1 VPDSGAYGPEL
12 LGEDVSNVQLAR
24 LVSPPP
30 LFGATVPLPV
40 RFCVVA
46 PPPTWVT
53 VPLTDPVAADAL
65 NRTYTVT
72 VNRLPLVGTKV
83 LLPPKMLLSKLTSY
97 PVGAVT
103 TTLEVRFDPL
113 TV

>member
-1 VPDSGAYGPEL
+1 M
-12 LGEDVSNVQLAR
+12 LGEDVSNVQLAKFTAPE
-24 LVSPPP
+24 L
-30 LFGATVPLPV
+30 LGATVPTTV

-46 PPPTWVT
+46 PPPTCVT
-53 VPLTDPVAADAL
+53 VPLTAPVAADAL

-72 VNRLPLVGTKV
+72 PDRLPFVGTNV
-83 LLPPKMLLSKLTSY
+83 LLPEKVLLSKLSSH

-103 TTLEVRFDPL
+103 TTFEVRFDPV

>member
-1 VPDSGAYGPEL
+1 MVGVAFPTF
-12 LGEDVSNVQLAR
+12 
-24 LVSPPP
+24 P
-30 LFGATVPLPV
+30 LTV

-46 PPPTWVT
+46 PPPAWIT
-53 VPLTDPVAADAL
+53 VPVTDPVAADPL

-72 VNRLPLVGTKV
+72 PDRVPLDGTNV

-103 TTLEVRFDPL
+103 TTFEVRFDPL

>member
-1 VPDSGAYGPEL
+1 VPLTDVNPLNEEAERVIAGAAAL
-12 LGEDVSNVQLAR
+12 
-24 LVSPPP
+24 
-30 LFGATVPLPV
+30 TVPLTV

-72 VNRLPLVGTKV
+72 PDRLPLVGTNV
-83 LLPPKMLLSKLTSY
+83 LLPEKVLLSKLSSH

-103 TTLEVRFDPL
+103 TTFEVRFDPV